1 MRTGI
6 VVLVLAYGLSQF
18 YRAFLAVLTPALGA
32 ELGMTPAD
40 LAFASGLWFA
50 VFAAAQIPIG
60 LGLDRVGPRRTAG
73 LVFLVGSGGGAA
85 LFAAAPSP
93 GWIVAAMGL
102 IGLGCAP
109 VLMATLYIFARTY
122 SGAAFA
128 SLAGMTIG
136 LASIGNLA
144 AAAPMAA
151 AAEALGWRG
160 AMAGLAAVSV
170 LVGLALLGLVRD
182 PPAAEAP
189 APDAIA
195 PGGLAALLRTPALW
209 AMAPLVLVNYAPPAG
224 VRGLWAGPYLRDVF
238 GLGPDGI
245 GAVTFA
251 MAAAMIL
258 GNFAYGPVDRLLGTR
273 KWALV
278 GGNLAAG
285 AALLLLGLFPGA
297 GLAWA
302 AALLAALGFFGASF
316 PLVMAHVRAYC
327 PPHLVGRGVTF
338 ANMLSIGFTG
348 ALQIGSG
355 RLYGALA
362 ARGRPPEAAYGAL
375 FLVFGGLLVLGAL
388 VYVFSE
394 DRLD

>member
-18 YRAFLAVLTPALGA
+18 YRAFLAVLTPALGS
-32 ELGMTPAD
+32 ELGMTPSD
-40 LAFASGLWFA
+40 LALASGLWFA

-60 LGLDRVGPRRTAG
+60 ASLDRVGPRRTAG
-73 LVFLVGSGGGAA
+73 FVFMLGAGGGAA

-109 VLMATLYIFARTY
+109 ILMAALYIFARTY
-122 SGAAFA
+122 SAAAFA

-151 AAEALGWRG
+151 AADALGWRG
-160 AMAGLAAVSV
+160 AMAALSAVSV
-170 LVGLALLGLVRD
+170 VAGLALLGLVRD
-182 PPAAEAP
+182 PPAAPAP
-189 APDAIA
+189 APGAIQ
-195 PGGLAALLRTPALW
+195 PGGLGALLRTPALW
-209 AMAPLVLVNYAPPAG
+209 VMAPLVLVNYAPSGG

-258 GNFAYGPVDRLLGTR
+258 GNFAYGPADRLLGTR
-273 KWALV
+273 KWTLV

-285 AALLLLGLFPGA
+285 AALVTLGLFPGA

-302 AALLAALGFFGASF
+302 AALLATLGFFGASF

-327 PPHLVGRGVTF
+327 PPHLVGRGVSF

-348 ALQIGSG
+348 ALQIASG
-355 RLYGALA
+355 RLYGSLA
-362 ARGRPPEAAYGAL
+362 DRGASPEAAYGTL
-375 FLVFGGLLVLGAL
+375 FLVFGGLLLFGAL
-388 VYVFSE
+388 VYLFAE